1 MQAKLLLL
9 LLLLSFRPRPI
20 PPTAGQTERESQPIP
35 TGGSS
40 DSSTAPVATDATG
53 DCNVAKCKLQL
64 QSRGAMA
71 SRSEGQVRQVRTAN
85 NTGSRP
91 EQDRK

>member
-1 MQAKLLLL
+1 MQAK

-20 PPTAGQTERESQPIP
+20 PPTAGQTERESHPIP

-40 DSSTAPVATDATG
+40 VSSTAPVATDATG
-53 DCNVAKCKLQL
+53 DCNVTKCKLQL

-71 SRSEGQVRQVRTAN
+71 SKVRVLSLWSSSE
-85 NTGSRP
+85 TGSYR
-91 EQDRK
+91 QQHGLSA